1 MTMGESIRHALWV
14 IVQFVVVAIALLLF
28 LGVVVAYGMKISIWP
43 IIAMMAIVVCRLL
56 PKTAGVF
63 GIAIAIIIACLYF
76 DVMVISALFFQ
87 PLHFLMMCV
96 VTTSAVLLLLKGKP
110 KWLWGVVAFIYL
122 GLGVYYL
129 FNNDIVG
136 PMEFMIRDRPVDV
149 PAQWNHC
156 YRFFWSGVLMG
167 MITSTASYC
176 SVIVIAVYVLYS
188 RNSFSFAIFA
198 CKDNAFFQKNQNN

>member
-1 MTMGESIRHALWV
+1 MSMGDRIRHALWV
-14 IVQFVVVAIALLLF
+14 IVQFFVVAIALLLF

-43 IIAMMAIVVCRLL
+43 IIAIIAIVVCRLL

-76 DVMVISALFFQ
+76 DVMVISALFYQ
-87 PLHFLMMCV
+87 PLYILMSCV

-156 YRFFWSGVLMG
+156 YRFFWSGVLME
-167 MITSTASYC
+167 MITTTASYC
-176 SVIVIAVYVLYS
+176 SVIVIAVYVLYKRYS
-188 RNSFSFAIFA
+188 YYIM
-198 CKDNAFFQKNQNN
+198 

>member
-1 MTMGESIRHALWV
+1 
-14 IVQFVVVAIALLLF
+14 
-28 LGVVVAYGMKISIWP
+28 
-43 IIAMMAIVVCRLL
+43 MMAIVVYRLL
-56 PKTAGVF
+56 PKTVGVF

-76 DVMVISALFFQ
+76 DVMVISALFYQ
-87 PLHFLMMCV
+87 PLYILMSCV

-167 MITSTASYC
+167 MITTTASYC
-176 SVIVIAVYVLYS
+176 SVVVIAIYVLYS

>member
-1 MTMGESIRHALWV
+1 MTIGESIRHALWV

-43 IIAMMAIVVCRLL
+43 IIAMMAIVVYRLL
-56 PKTAGVF
+56 PKTVGVF

-76 DVMVISALFFQ
+76 DVMAISALFFQ

-149 PAQWNHC
+149 PVQWNHC

-167 MITSTASYC
+167 MITTTASYC
-176 SVIVIAVYVLYS
+176 SVVVIAIYVLYKRYS
-188 RNSFSFAIFA
+188 YCIM
-198 CKDNAFFQKNQNN
+198 

>member
-1 MTMGESIRHALWV
+1 MSMGESIRHALWV

-28 LGVVVAYGMKISIWP
+28 LGVVAPYGMKISNWP
-43 IIAMMAIVVCRLL
+43 IIAMMAIVVYRLL
-56 PKTAGVF
+56 PKTVGVF
-63 GIAIAIIIACLYF
+63 GIATAIIIACLYF
-76 DVMVISALFFQ
+76 DVMVMSALFFQ

-136 PMEFMIRDRPVDV
+136 PMEFMIRDRLVDV

-167 MITSTASYC
+167 MITSTASFC
-176 SVIVIAVYVLYS
+176 SIIIIAGYVLYKKGFLLH
-188 RNSFSFAIFA
+188 NV
-198 CKDNAFFQKNQNN
+198 KDYQ

>member
-1 MTMGESIRHALWV
+1 MGDRIRHALWV
-14 IVQFVVVAIALLLF
+14 IVQFFVVAIALLLF

-43 IIAMMAIVVCRLL
+43 IIAIIAIVVCRLL

-76 DVMVISALFFQ
+76 DVMVISALFYQ
-87 PLHFLMMCV
+87 PLYILMSCV

-156 YRFFWSGVLMG
+156 YRFFWSGVLME
-167 MITSTASYC
+167 MITTTASYC
-176 SVIVIAVYVLYS
+176 SVIVIAVYVLYKRYS
-188 RNSFSFAIFA
+188 YYIM
-198 CKDNAFFQKNQNN
+198 

>member
-1 MTMGESIRHALWV
+1 MSMGDRIRHALWV
-14 IVQFVVVAIALLLF
+14 IVQFFVVAIALLLF
-28 LGVVVAYGMKISIWP
+28 LGVVVAYGIKISIWP
-43 IIAMMAIVVCRLL
+43 IIAIIAIVVCRLL

-76 DVMVISALFFQ
+76 DVMVISALFYQ
-87 PLHFLMMCV
+87 PLYILMSCV

-156 YRFFWSGVLMG
+156 YRFFWSGVLME
-167 MITSTASYC
+167 MITTTASYC
-176 SVIVIAVYVLYS
+176 SVIVIAVYVLYKRYS
-188 RNSFSFAIFA
+188 YYIM
-198 CKDNAFFQKNQNN
+198 

>member
-1 MTMGESIRHALWV
+1 MSMGDCIRHALWV
-14 IVQFVVVAIALLLF
+14 IVQFFVVAIALLLF
-28 LGVVVAYGMKISIWP
+28 LGVVVAYGIKISIWP
-43 IIAMMAIVVCRLL
+43 IIAIIAIVVCRLL

-76 DVMVISALFFQ
+76 DVMVISALFYQ
-87 PLHFLMMCV
+87 PLYILMSCV

-156 YRFFWSGVLMG
+156 YRFFWSGVLME
-167 MITSTASYC
+167 MITTTASYC
-176 SVIVIAVYVLYS
+176 SVIVIAVYVLYKRYS
-188 RNSFSFAIFA
+188 YYIM
-198 CKDNAFFQKNQNN
+198 